1 MLCVVCVLD
10 AHRWAAPQPWAH
22 LVHVEVKCKASVRHF
37 PAPSVIATMFST
49 AVRTLRAT
57 RPGALRASLRR
68 ADEFTNPNSTRAAQ
82 ATYHPGGYG
91 VSQGMRRAR
100 QRYNVSNFFMIMAL
114 FGVIGG
120 IYAYSIL
127 AVEQE
132 DFSDLENIRFEDSDE
147 GRSEAA
153 RSQGSELPPLKVA
166 NSVAQNVTGDNS
178 PSTETKP
185 APSNNAVAAA
195 AAAAKLGSG
204 PAMNKHAI

>member
-1 MLCVVCVLD
+1 MYWTY
-10 AHRWAAPQPWAH
+10 RWAAPLPWAH
-22 LVHVEVKCKASVRHF
+22 LVHVEGNCKASAAF

-100 QRYNVSNFFMIMAL
+100 QRYNVSNFFMVTAL

>member
-1 MLCVVCVLD
+1 
-10 AHRWAAPQPWAH
+10 
-22 LVHVEVKCKASVRHF
+22 
-37 PAPSVIATMFST
+37 MFST

-100 QRYNVSNFFMIMAL
+100 QRYNVSNFFMVTAL

>member
-1 MLCVVCVLD
+1 
-10 AHRWAAPQPWAH
+10 
-22 LVHVEVKCKASVRHF
+22 
-37 PAPSVIATMFST
+37 MFST

-57 RPGALRASLRR
+57 RPGALRASLCR
-68 ADEFTNPNSTRAAQ
+68 ADEFPNPKSARAAQ

-100 QRYNVSNFFMIMAL
+100 QRYNVSNFFMIAAL
-114 FGVIGG
+114 FGAVGG

-132 DFSDLENIRFEDSDE
+132 DFSDLENIRFDDSDAPE
-147 GRSEAA
+147 GQSQAA

-166 NSVAQNVTGDNS
+166 NSVAQNVAGDNS
-178 PSTETKP
+178 PSSEAKP